1 MVVIVGTIALLVALI
16 VIVAGVLSNAGPNHP
31 LSPFSVLGYHV
42 TGSTGTL
49 FLFGIA
55 VGTVASLAIFMLVTG
70 ALRSAART
78 QESRRAD
85 ARFRRETAFIN
96 RDRDVRIEHRGNVE
110 RPSSY

>member
-16 VIVAGVLSNAGPNHP
+16 IIVAGVLSNAGPGHP

-96 RDRDVRIEHRGNVE
+96 RDRDGRIEHRGNVD
-110 RPSSY
+110 RPTTH